1 VRRAI
6 ALLAAAAAVVAFS
19 FATPALACDGEKKAE
34 AAAVVAKAE
43 NGKPVTAEAKGGCGH
58 AAAAAEMAAVDA
70 NGKPV
75 VVKASAEGEGKP
87 GCAKAA
93 KGGCGAKKGTAAT
106 LAKAEE
112 VKPEEAKTK

>member
-1 VRRAI
+1 MRRAI

-43 NGKPVTAEAKGGCGH
+43 NGKAVTAEAKGGCGH
-58 AAAAAEMAAVDA
+58 AAAAEMAAVDA

-75 VVKASAEGEGKP
+75 VVKASAEGEGKA

-112 VKPEEAKTK
+112 PKADEAKTK